1 MNRVF
6 AVNQFGLRCQ
16 FTRAFG
22 LRISFGFRISIF
34 GFLLFSASTLR
45 ADLVL
50 EQQSTDADHTEHTT
64 LKLHGDKMRMDE
76 PGEYFS
82 VIVDLNTRDSI
93 SLFTNIKKYLKRS
106 GAEIRQQMEKGKQ
119 ASTNDLTAPPAP
131 AVDTGNSATVNGLK
145 TEIYTWQ
152 GANGLVET
160 LWVATNFPD
169 YAAIKPELVKL
180 DKFNTTGPHSN
191 AQPPLSSL
199 PGMVIKSESLF
210 KGHNTTTT
218 LESVKLEPVAPSV
231 FELPSDYTLY
241 QFPEKKPSS
250 P

>member
-1 MNRVF
+1 MTQSSPDKTLF
-6 AVNQFGLRCQ
+6 QFI
-16 FTRAFG
+16 RA
-22 LRISFGFRISIF
+22 FGFRISAF
-34 GFLLFSASTLR
+34 GFFLFSPLALR

-50 EQQSTDADHTEHTT
+50 EQQASDADHTQHTT
-64 LKLHGDKMRMDE
+64 LKLHDDKMRMDE

-106 GAEIRQQMEKGKQ
+106 GAEIRQQMEKEKQ
-119 ASTNDLTAPPAP
+119 AGNSNEPTAPPAP
-131 AVDTGNSATVNGLK
+131 AVDTGNSASVNGLN

-160 LWVATNFPD
+160 LWVATNFPN
-169 YAAIKPELVKL
+169 YAAIKTELVKL
-180 DKFNTTGPHSN
+180 DKFNATGPHPN

-210 KGHNTTTT
+210 KGHKATTT
-218 LESVKLEPVAPSV
+218 LESVKLEPVAPSL

-241 QFPEKKPSS
+241 KLPESS
-250 P
+250 HETVPQPHH